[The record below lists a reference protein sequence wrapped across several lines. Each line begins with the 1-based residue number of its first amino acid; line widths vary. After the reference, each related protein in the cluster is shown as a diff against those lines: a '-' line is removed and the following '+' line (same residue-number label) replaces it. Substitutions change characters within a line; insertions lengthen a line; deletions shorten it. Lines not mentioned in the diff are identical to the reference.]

1 MGKFTIFDFLRVRHD
16 LDVLGDMNIA
26 GKINAANMPKTVK
39 GSFKYNTSGI
49 ATKASTGIS
58 LPKGAIVTRVA
69 VNVTTAFNAG
79 TSNNIELGYSSDTDA
94 LMADDVA
101 TAGTVGTYVKERMDA
116 ALTSNSVV
124 YAKYAQT
131 GTAATAGAAD
141 VYVTYIESL

>member
-1 MGKFTIFDFLRVRHD
+1 MGKFTVFDFLRVRHD

-39 GSFKYNTSGI
+39 GSIKYNTSGI
-49 ATKASTGIS
+49 ATKASCGIT

-69 VNVTTAFNAG
+69 CNVTTAFNAG
-79 TSNNIELGYSSDTDA
+79 TTNVLTIGYSADTDA
-94 LMADDVA
+94 LMGASDI
-101 TAGTVGTYVKERMDA
+101 TEGTVGTYVKERMDA
-116 ALTSNSVV
+116 ALTANSVV
-124 YAKYAQT
+124 YAQYTQT